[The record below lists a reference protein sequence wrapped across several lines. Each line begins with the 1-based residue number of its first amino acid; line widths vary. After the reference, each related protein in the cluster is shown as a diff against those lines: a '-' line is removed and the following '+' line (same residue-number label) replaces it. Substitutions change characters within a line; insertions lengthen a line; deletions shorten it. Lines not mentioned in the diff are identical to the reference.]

1 VGNLPPENVFEQ
13 TFGANIWRKHLAQT
27 FGANI
32 WRKHL
37 AQTFGAN
44 IWRKHLAQTIVDSP
58 GNPCQSTKVRSL
70 FFAPSNVPFCAIQ
83 CTFLCHPMYIP
94 YIVCTSLKKFMISG

>member
-1 VGNLPPENVFEQ
+1 MFLSKHLAQ

-44 IWRKHLAQTIVDSP
+44 NRRLSRK
-58 GNPCQSTKVRSL
+58 SL
-70 FFAPSNVPFCAIQ
+70 SE
-83 CTFLCHPMYIP
+83 H
-94 YIVCTSLKKFMISG
+94 